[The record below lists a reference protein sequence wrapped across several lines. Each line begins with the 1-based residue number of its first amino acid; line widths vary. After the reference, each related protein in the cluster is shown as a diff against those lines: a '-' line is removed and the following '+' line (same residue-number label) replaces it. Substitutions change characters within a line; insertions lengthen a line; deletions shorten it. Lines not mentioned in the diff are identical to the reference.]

1 MNLKSLKLG
10 LFTGVFALVA
20 LSANAQQ
27 QKKQTEH
34 SNANVRMGQK
44 ALLDGDFKN
53 AELYLTKALPQEAKD
68 PDVLYMLGYSQF
80 QNGDYKKSAETF
92 GKVVALN
99 PNNANALYFKA
110 KATNNL
116 AVQTAN
122 KVSVAN
128 KEQLLRVAI
137 EDYSKAITIT
147 PSDSKFYQNRAVANR
162 DLGILTGTAGTPN
175 YNKAMATDAYNNAI
189 KDYEKVLSFDSS
201 KKDIQTEIKKAK
213 VYRDNLK

>member
-1 MNLKSLKLG
+1 MNLKSFKLG

-20 LSANAQQ
+20 FSANAQQ
-27 QKKQTEH
+27 PKQAEH

-53 AELYLTKALPQEAKD
+53 AESYLTKALPQEGKD

-99 PNNANALYFKA
+99 GKNANALYFKA

-116 AVQTAN
+116 ATQSTN
-122 KVSVAN
+122 KTSVAN
-128 KEQLLRVAI
+128 KEQLLKVAI
-137 EDYSKAITIT
+137 EDYSKAIAIT
-147 PSDSKFYQNRAVANR
+147 PTDSKFYQNRAIANR
-162 DLGILTGTAGTPN
+162 DIGILIGTEGTPN

-189 KDYEKVLSFDSS
+189 KDYEKVLSFDAS

>member
-10 LFTGVFALVA
+10 LFTGVFALTA
-20 LSANAQQ
+20 LSVNAQQ
-27 QKKQTEH
+27 QKQTEH

-53 AELYLTKALPQEAKD
+53 AESYLTKALPQEGKD

-92 GKVVALN
+92 GKVVALS
-99 PNNANALYFKA
+99 PKNANALYFKA
-110 KATNNL
+110 KANNNL
-116 AVQTAN
+116 AVQSNN
-122 KVSVAN
+122 KISVAN
-128 KEQLLRVAI
+128 KEQLLRLAI
-137 EDYSKAITIT
+137 EDYSKAIAIT
-147 PSDSKFYQNRAVANR
+147 STDPKFYQNRAIANR

-189 KDYEKVLSFDSS
+189 KDYEKVLSFDAS

>member
-10 LFTGVFALVA
+10 LFTGVFALTA
-20 LSANAQQ
+20 LSVNAQQ
-27 QKKQTEH
+27 QKQTEH

-53 AELYLTKALPQEAKD
+53 AESYLTKALPQEGKD

-92 GKVVALN
+92 GKVVALS
-99 PNNANALYFKA
+99 PKNANALYFKA
-110 KATNNL
+110 KANNNL
-116 AVQTAN
+116 AVQSNN
-122 KVSVAN
+122 KISVAN

-137 EDYSKAITIT
+137 EDYSKAIAIT
-147 PSDSKFYQNRAVANR
+147 PTDSKFYQNRAIANR

-175 YNKAMATDAYNNAI
+175 YNKAMATDSYNNAI
-189 KDYEKVLSFDSS
+189 KDYEKVLSFDAS

>member
-10 LFTGVFALVA
+10 LFTGVFALTA
-20 LSANAQQ
+20 LSVNAQQ
-27 QKKQTEH
+27 QKQAEH

-53 AELYLTKALPQEAKD
+53 AESYLTKALPQEGKD

-92 GKVVALN
+92 GKVVALS
-99 PNNANALYFKA
+99 PKNANALYFKA
-110 KATNNL
+110 KANNNL
-116 AVQTAN
+116 AVQTKN
-122 KVSVAN
+122 KGSVAN

-137 EDYSKAITIT
+137 EDYSKAIAIAPT
-147 PSDSKFYQNRAVANR
+147 DSKFYQNRAIANR

-175 YNKAMATDAYNNAI
+175 YNKAMATEAYNNAI
-189 KDYEKVLSFDSS
+189 KDYEKVLSFDAS

>member
-1 MNLKSLKLG
+1 MNIKSLKLG

-20 LSANAQQ
+20 LGANAQQ
-27 QKKQTEH
+27 KQAEH

-53 AELYLTKALPQEAKD
+53 AESYLTKALPAEGKD

-99 PNNANALYFKA
+99 PKNANALYFKA
-110 KATNNL
+110 KANNTL
-116 AVQTAN
+116 AVQASS

-137 EDYSKAITIT
+137 EDYSKAIAIT
-147 PSDSKFYQNRAVANR
+147 PTDSKFYQNRAIANR
-162 DLGILTGTAGTPN
+162 DLGILIGTAGTPN

-201 KKDIQTEIKKAK
+201 KKDIQTEVKKAK

>member
-1 MNLKSLKLG
+1 MNLKSFKLG
-10 LFTGVFALVA
+10 LFTGVFALMA
-20 LSANAQQ
+20 LNASAQQ
-27 QKKQTEH
+27 PKQAEQH

-53 AELYLTKALPQEAKD
+53 AESYLTKALPQEGKD

-99 PNNANALYFKA
+99 GKNANALYFKG

-116 AVQTAN
+116 AVQAN
-122 KVSVAN
+122 KISVAN

-137 EDYSKAITIT
+137 EDYSKAIAIT
-147 PSDSKFYQNRAVANR
+147 PNDAKFYQNRAIANR
-162 DLGILTGTAGTPN
+162 DLGILIGTAGTPN

-189 KDYEKVLSFDSS
+189 KDYEKVLSFDAS